1 MSPCLFNIL
10 AEMVMRRVLKDWKG
24 GFKIGG
30 MTISNLRYAD
40 DIVLIAESAEELQ
53 ELVDRLVRE
62 GTNYK
67 LLLNA
72 SKTIEVS
79 RTNQNGD

>member
-1 MSPCLFNIL
+1 
-10 AEMVMRRVLKDWKG
+10 MVMRRVLKDWKG

-62 GTNYK
+62 GTNYN

-72 SKTIEVS
+72 SKTKVM
-79 RTNQNGD
+79 TNTAQRMDIKGNGTSVLTT